1 MSPTSPR
8 DPSVATFSVV
18 ATDGRDW
25 GVAVASKFLAVG
37 SAVPAARAGVGAIA
51 TQAMANTSYK
61 TLGMEL
67 LEAGRPASEV
77 VEALTG
83 DDDERESRQLGVVD
97 RNGGAATYTGASC
110 FEWAGGRTGQGC
122 ACQGNILAGA
132 DVVDAL
138 LTVFESSQGDLVD
151 RLLAALTAADKAG
164 GDRRGRQ
171 SAALLVVRPH
181 GGYRGLDDR
190 MVDLRVDDHPQP
202 IPELTRLLGLWKLHF
217 ERVSPDS
224 FLPIDDQLAARIGSA
239 LHRRRRLP
247 KTVGREKLWVAFDAW
262 IAEENLEERS
272 LSHDSID
279 PLVLAKL
286 EGAPPFG

>member
-1 MSPTSPR
+1 
-8 DPSVATFSVV
+8 
-18 ATDGRDW
+18 
-25 GVAVASKFLAVG
+25 VASKFLAVG
-37 SAVPAARAGVGAIA
+37 SAVPAARAEVGALA

-61 TLGMEL
+61 TLGMGL

-97 RNGGAATYTGASC
+97 RHGGAATYTGSKC

-122 ACQGNILAGA
+122 ACQGNILAGPE
-132 DVVDAL
+132 VVDTL
-138 LTVFESSQGDLVD
+138 LTVFESSQGELAD
-151 RLLAALTAADKAG
+151 RLLAALTAADRAG

-171 SAALLVVRPH
+171 SAALLVVRQQ

-202 IPELTRLLGLWKLHF
+202 IPELTRLLGLWKLLF

-224 FLPIDDQLAARIGSA
+224 FLPVDEQIASRIGSA
-239 LHRRRRLP
+239 LQRRQRLA
-247 KTVGREKLWVAFDAW
+247 KGANRDNLWVAYDAW

-272 LSHDSID
+272 LSHDSVD

-286 EGAPPFG
+286 EGSPPFD

>member
-1 MSPTSPR
+1 MTPTTPR
-8 DPSVATFSVV
+8 GPLVATFSVV
-18 ATDGRDW
+18 ATDGHDW

-37 SAVPAARAGVGAIA
+37 SAVPAARAEVGALA

-97 RNGGAATYTGASC
+97 RNGGAATNTGSKC

-122 ACQGNILAGA
+122 ACQGNILAGPE
-132 DVVDAL
+132 VVDAL
-138 LTVFESSQGDLVD
+138 LTVFESSLGELAD

-171 SAALLVVRPH
+171 SAALLVVRQK
-181 GGYRGLDDR
+181 GGYRGLDDPHGR
-190 MVDLRVDDHPQP
+190 PAGRRPPSTDPRAD
-202 IPELTRLLGLWKLHF
+202 
-217 ERVSPDS
+217 
-224 FLPIDDQLAARIGSA
+224 AAAGVVEA
-239 LHRRRRLP
+239 P
-247 KTVGREKLWVAFDAW
+247 FREGF
-262 IAEENLEERS
+262 
-272 LSHDSID
+272 
-279 PLVLAKL
+279 P
-286 EGAPPFG
+286 

>member
-1 MSPTSPR
+1 MTPTSPR
-8 DPSVATFSVV
+8 DPLVATFSVV
-18 ATDGRDW
+18 ATDGHDW

-37 SAVPAARAGVGAIA
+37 SAVPAARAEVGAIA

-67 LEAGRPASEV
+67 LGAGRPASEV

-97 RNGGAATYTGASC
+97 RHGGAATYTGSKC

-122 ACQGNILAGA
+122 ACQGNILAGPE
-132 DVVDAL
+132 VVDAL
-138 LTVFESSQGDLVD
+138 LTVFESSQGELVD
-151 RLLAALTAADKAG
+151 RLLAALTAADMAG

-171 SAALLVVRPH
+171 SAALLVVRQR

-217 ERVSPDS
+217 EKVSPDA
-224 FLPIDDQLAARIGSA
+224 FLTVDEEIAGRVGSA
-239 LHRRRRLP
+239 LQRRRRLA
-247 KTVGREKLWVAFDAW
+247 KAAGREKLWTAFDAW

-272 LSHDSID
+272 ISHDSID